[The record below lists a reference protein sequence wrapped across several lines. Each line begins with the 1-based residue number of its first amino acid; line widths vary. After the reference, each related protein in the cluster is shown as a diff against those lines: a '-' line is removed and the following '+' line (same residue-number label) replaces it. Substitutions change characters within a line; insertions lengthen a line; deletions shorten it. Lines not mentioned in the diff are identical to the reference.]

1 MHISMLVFTTLLG
14 CMSVQRLQPNS
25 TVCCLG
31 DQGPWTG
38 TTAFHNLLN
47 CFHNFKHFLLD
58 HEPQVYMSILDLSCE
73 FQSFITVIR
82 SKLFC
87 HSMPHSELNHLFI
100 GQTLQYEILH
110 LKSFCIPNSCVLNN
124 YYVLKLFA

>member
-73 FQSFITVIR
+73 FQSFITVMC
-82 SKLFC
+82 SKLVC
-87 HSMPHSELNHLFI
+87 HSMPHSEINHLFI